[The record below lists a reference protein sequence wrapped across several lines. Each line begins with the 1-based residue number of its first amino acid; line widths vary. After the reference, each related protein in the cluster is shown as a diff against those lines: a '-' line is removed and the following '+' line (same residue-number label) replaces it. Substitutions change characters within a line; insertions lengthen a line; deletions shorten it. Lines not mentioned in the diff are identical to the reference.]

1 MTRELTQ
8 AVMESSLSS
17 DPSNSRTLKT
27 AGETD
32 ESERIAMV
40 ATEGV
45 ASVAGYMTGYLPTFV
60 EVLLLIPLSL
70 LILIPLNG
78 WAGLT
83 VGLGMLALPM
93 VAMVSRKRDIT
104 VQTRQLSLYENVGS
118 DFSDAL
124 LGMPDLKTFGAD
136 GRVARTLRGKSEGF
150 RVATMDVLRG
160 QLSALIGADTV
171 IAVSVSLATLLAAL
185 TGGALAGSTP
195 TPNSELA
202 WVFPRS

>member
-60 EVLLLIPLSL
+60 EVLLLI
-70 LILIPLNG
+70 
-78 WAGLT
+78 
-83 VGLGMLALPM
+83 
-93 VAMVSRKRDIT
+93 R
-104 VQTRQLSLYENVGS
+104 
-118 DFSDAL
+118 
-124 LGMPDLKTFGAD
+124 
-136 GRVARTLRGKSEGF
+136 F
-150 RVATMDVLRG
+150 RC
-160 QLSALIGADTV
+160 
-171 IAVSVSLATLLAAL
+171 
-185 TGGALAGSTP
+185 
-195 TPNSELA
+195 
-202 WVFPRS
+202 